1 MELGWEHRTEEQ
13 TVYSFLLNLINIK
26 RVDPRLRLTSSEI
39 FQPSKFYVLFPHEMK
54 KHIYHCIN
62 TDKLGILDAADI
74 IAATIVKI
82 ESMNNTQ
89 T

>member
-39 FQPSKFYVLFPHEMK
+39 FQPSKFYVLFPYEIK
-54 KHIYHCIN
+54 KYDMFPYPMADRDEFLGLLKEWGVEIEGLE
-62 TDKLGILDAADI
+62 TDA
-74 IAATIVKI
+74 
-82 ESMNNTQ
+82 Q
-89 T
+89 